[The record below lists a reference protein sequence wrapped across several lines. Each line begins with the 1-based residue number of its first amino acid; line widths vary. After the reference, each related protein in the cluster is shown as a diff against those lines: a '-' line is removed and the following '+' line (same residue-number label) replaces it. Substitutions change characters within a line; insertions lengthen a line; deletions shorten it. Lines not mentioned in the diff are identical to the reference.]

1 MSQFIGTVYETLSAT
16 RLRFSTKPGGSVSSG
31 QLIEIIGDD
40 KKKYLGR
47 ITSIERKNYLID
59 QDGAVQLS
67 TLYSENENLES
78 SDIGISG
85 DFQDFIISSVEI
97 IGNRPS
103 DSKIFFRPRRPFRMG
118 TRVYKASPEFLN
130 EQLKPWGNSIEI
142 GKFRD
147 NSKVP
152 IHIDLNELIS
162 KHFAVLAMTGSGKS
176 WTVSVIIE
184 AIAQNYDLP
193 ILIFDPHGEYSSLK
207 VSNIE
212 KETEDQGGVNPI
224 SVKTKIYVA
233 ADSQT
238 KKRSDEMF
246 IEKFGIDRES
256 ESLNVNIT
264 DLETYQIIHL
274 LRSLYDLSEA
284 QSRILQAGWTDI
296 IENPELIDTT
306 DINKIINKLGD
317 IGNEVV
323 QGVAAKNILNT
334 KLRILFNS
342 MPFIR
347 KSAEQRPVKLNEI
360 VKRKQISV
368 IDMSGI
374 EVIHQQALMAIL
386 SSKILKARMSG
397 DIPPLLL
404 ILEEAHRYIPAGATS
419 TASKPTI
426 KRVAQEG
433 RKFLMGMGIISQ
445 RPSRLDD
452 DVLSQCNNQ
461 IIMRLTNPNDQNYV
475 KKVSEWVSDGDLEEI
490 RSMVP
495 GEAFIFGSAV
505 PLSLPMKITNKRYTK
520 HGGYTPDIIEEVE
533 KY

>member
-1 MSQFIGTVYETLSAT
+1 MEGFLGTIYETIST
-16 RLRFSTKPGGSVSSG
+16 IKLRFSTKPGGSVSSG
-31 QLIEIIGDD
+31 QLVEIIGDN
-40 KKKYLGR
+40 KSKTHYLGR
-47 ITSIERKNYLID
+47 VTGIERKNYLID

-67 TLYSENENLES
+67 TLYEDNEKLNSE
-78 SDIGISG
+78 DIGIKG
-85 DFQDFIISSVEI
+85 DFQDYVICEVEI
-97 IGNRPS
+97 IGNRKS
-103 DSKIFFRPRRPFRMG
+103 NGTIFNRPRKPFKIG
-118 TRVYKASPEFLN
+118 TKVYKASSDFLN
-130 EQLKPWGNSIEI
+130 DQLKPWGNSIEI

-147 NSKVP
+147 NKKVP

-162 KHFAVLAMTGSGKS
+162 KHFSVLAMTGSGKS

-184 AIAQNYDLP
+184 AIANNFDIP

-207 VSNIE
+207 IPSNKNINQNTISDKVKVYMPSDITS
-212 KETEDQGGVNPI
+212 KE
-224 SVKTKIYVA
+224 
-233 ADSQT
+233 
-238 KKRSDEMF
+238 RSDDMF
-246 IEKFGIDRES
+246 KEKFGIDRES
-256 ESLNVNIT
+256 ELLHVNIT
-264 DLETYQIIHL
+264 ELETYQIIHL

-296 IENPELIDTT
+296 IEDPELRNT
-306 DINKIINKLGD
+306 INIEKIIKKLGD
-317 IGNEVV
+317 IGSDVV
-323 QGVAAKNILNT
+323 QGPSAKNILST

-347 KSAEQRPVKLNEI
+347 KSTSDTPLELNNLVK
-360 VKRKQISV
+360 KGQISV

-386 SSKILKARMSG
+386 SSKILKSRMEG
-397 DIPPLLL
+397 RIPPLLM
-404 ILEEAHRYIPAGATS
+404 ILEEAHRYIPSGAVS

-433 RKFLMGMGIISQ
+433 RKFLMGMGIVSQ

-461 IIMRLTNPNDQNYV
+461 VIMRLTNPNDQNYV
-475 KKVSEWVSDGDLEEI
+475 KKVSEWVADRDLEEI

-505 PLSLPMKITNKRYTK
+505 PLSLPIKVTKDRLTK
-520 HGGYTPDIIEEVE
+520 HGGYTPDIIDEIE

>member
-1 MSQFIGTVYETLSAT
+1 MAKFLGTVYETISINK
-16 RLRFSTKPGGSVSSG
+16 LRFSTKPGGSVSSG
-31 QLIEIIGDD
+31 QLVEIMGDG

-47 ITSIERKNYLID
+47 VTSIDRKNYLID

-67 TLYSENENLES
+67 TLYAENENLES
-78 SDIGISG
+78 DDIGIKG
-85 DFQDFIISSVEI
+85 DFQDYIICNVEI
-97 IGNRPS
+97 IGNRATS
-103 DSKIFFRPRRPFRMG
+103 SKIFNRPRRPFKIG
-118 TRVYKASPEFLN
+118 TKVYKASPDFLN
-130 EQLKPWGNSIEI
+130 DQLKPWSNAIEI

-147 NSKVP
+147 NIAVP
-152 IHIDLNELIS
+152 IYIDLNELIS

-184 AIAQNYDLP
+184 AIAQLYDIP

-207 VSNIE
+207 VSNTDTQNNKEIE
-212 KETEDQGGVNPI
+212 ISTKTEI
-224 SVKTKIYVA
+224 FVA
-233 ADSQT
+233 ADKQS
-238 KKRSDEMF
+238 KIRSDEMF
-246 IEKFGIDRES
+246 KDKFGIDRNS
-256 ESLNVNIT
+256 SSLHVNMT

-284 QSRILQAGWTDI
+284 QSRILQAGWTDVI
-296 IENPELIDTT
+296 SDPDLRDTT
-306 DINKIINKLGD
+306 SIEKIIKKLEKVGS
-317 IGNEVV
+317 EVV

-334 KLRILFNS
+334 KLRILFNT

-347 KSAEQRPVKLNEI
+347 KSAEQRAVKLEEI
-360 VKRKQISV
+360 VKRGKISV
-368 IDMSGI
+368 LDMSGI

-397 DIPPLLL
+397 EIPPLLL
-404 ILEEAHRYIPAGATS
+404 ILEEAHRYIPSGAIS

-475 KKVSEWVSDGDLEEI
+475 KKVSEWVGESDLEEI

-505 PLSLPMKITNKRYTK
+505 PLSLPIKVTDKRYTK

>member
-1 MSQFIGTVYETLSAT
+1 MVKFLGTVFETISINQ
-16 RLRFSTKPGGSVSSG
+16 LRFSTKPGGSVSSG
-31 QLIEIIGDD
+31 QLIEIIGDN

-47 ITSIERKNYLID
+47 VTSIDRKNYLID

-67 TLYSENENLES
+67 SLYDENENLES
-78 SDIGISG
+78 DDIGIKG
-85 DFQDFIISSVEI
+85 DFDDFIICNVEI
-97 IGNRPS
+97 IGNRAS
-103 DSKIFFRPRRPFRMG
+103 SSKIFNRPRRPFKIG
-118 TRVYKASPEFLN
+118 TRVYKASSDFLN
-130 EQLKPWGNSIEI
+130 EQLKPWSKAIEI

-147 NSKVP
+147 NKAVP
-152 IHIDLNELIS
+152 IYIDLNELIS

-184 AIAQNYDLP
+184 AIAKFYDIP

-212 KETEDQGGVNPI
+212 NQNQNDDNEISKKTEIFVASDKQ
-224 SVKTKIYVA
+224 TKI
-233 ADSQT
+233 
-238 KKRSDEMF
+238 RSDEMF
-246 IEKFGIDRES
+246 LDKFGIDRES
-256 ESLNVNIT
+256 SSLYVNMT

-284 QSRILQAGWTDI
+284 QSRILQSGWTDI
-296 IENPELIDTT
+296 ISDPDLRDTT
-306 DINKIINKLGD
+306 RIEKIIQRLERVGS
-317 IGNEVV
+317 EVV

-334 KLRILFNS
+334 KLRILFNT

-347 KSAEQRPVKLNEI
+347 KSAEQRAVKIDEI
-360 VKRKQISV
+360 VKRGKISV
-368 IDMSGI
+368 LDMSGI
-374 EVIHQQALMAIL
+374 ELIHQQALMAIL

-397 DIPPLLL
+397 EIPPLLL
-404 ILEEAHRYIPAGATS
+404 ILEEAHRYIPSGAVS

-475 KKVSEWVSDGDLEEI
+475 KKVSEWVGQSDLEEI

-505 PLSLPMKITNKRYTK
+505 PLSLPVKITDKRYTK
-520 HGGYTPDIIEEVE
+520 HGGYTPDIIDEIN
-533 KY
+533 KF

>member
-1 MSQFIGTVYETLSAT
+1 MKMFIGTVFETMSTT
-16 RLRFSTKPGGSVSSG
+16 RIRFSTKPGGTVNSG
-31 QLIEIIGDD
+31 QLIEIKGDS
-40 KKKYLGR
+40 KVKYLGR
-47 ITSIERKNYLID
+47 VTSIERKNYLID

-67 TLYSENENLES
+67 TLYDENENLES
-78 SDIGISG
+78 DDIGIKG
-85 DFQDFIISSVEI
+85 DFQDYILCNVEI
-97 IGNRPS
+97 IGNRPANS
-103 DSKIFFRPRRPFRMG
+103 IIFNRPKRPFKMG
-118 TRVYKASPEFLN
+118 TRVYRASPEFLN
-130 EQLKPWGNSIEI
+130 EQLKPWGNAIEI

-147 NSKVP
+147 NAEVP
-152 IHIDLNELIS
+152 IYIDLNELIS
-162 KHFAVLAMTGSGKS
+162 KHFSVLAMTGSGKS

-184 AIAQNYDLP
+184 AIAKLFDIP

-207 VSNIE
+207 VSNRQI
-212 KETEDQGGVNPI
+212 KESQDKNLI
-224 SVKTKIYVA
+224 SDKTKVYVA
-233 ADSQT
+233 SDKQN
-238 KKRSDEMF
+238 KIRFDEMF
-246 IEKFGIDRES
+246 KQKFDIDRQS
-256 ESLNVNIT
+256 QSLYVNMT

-296 IENPELIDTT
+296 IEDPELRDTT
-306 DINKIINKLGD
+306 DIEKLITKLESVGA
-317 IGNEVV
+317 EVV
-323 QGVAAKNILNT
+323 QGISAKNILNT
-334 KLRILFNS
+334 KLRILYNT

-347 KSAEQRPVKLNEI
+347 KSADQKPMKLDEI
-360 VKRKQISV
+360 VKRGQISV

-386 SSKILKARMSG
+386 SSKILKGRMNGS
-397 DIPPLLL
+397 IPPLLL
-404 ILEEAHRYIPAGATS
+404 ILEEAHRYIPSGAVS

-445 RPSRLDD
+445 RPSRIDD

-475 KKVSEWVSDGDLEEI
+475 KKVSEWVSDADLAEI

-505 PLSLPMKITNKRYTK
+505 PLSLPVKITNKRYTE

>member
-16 RLRFSTKPGGSVSSG
+16 KLRFSTKPGGSISSG
-31 QLIEIIGDD
+31 QLIEIKDD
-40 KKKYLGR
+40 TDKRYLGR

-67 TLYSENENLES
+67 TLYDENENLDS
-78 SDIGISG
+78 RDIGISG
-85 DFQDFIISSVEI
+85 DFQDFIICNVEI
-97 IGNRPS
+97 IGNRAPK
-103 DSKIFFRPRRPFRMG
+103 SKIFMRPRKPFKMG
-118 TRVYKASPEFLN
+118 TKVHKASSEFLN
-130 EQLKPWGNSIEI
+130 EQLKPWGNAIEI

-147 NSKVP
+147 NANVP
-152 IHIDLNELIS
+152 IYIDLNELIS

-184 AIAQNYDLP
+184 AIALNYDIP

-207 VSNIE
+207 VPNPENAS
-212 KETEDQGGVNPI
+212 TDNPI
-224 SVKTKIYVA
+224 SKKTKIYVA
-233 ADSQT
+233 SDKQI
-238 KKRSDEMF
+238 KNRSDEMF
-246 IEKFGIDRES
+246 HEKFGINRQS
-256 ESLNVNIT
+256 ESLHVNMT

-284 QSRILQAGWTDI
+284 QSRILQAGWADI
-296 IENPELIDTT
+296 INDPALRDST
-306 DINKIINKLGD
+306 DINDIIKKLAH
-317 IGNEVV
+317 IGNDVV
-323 QGVAAKNILNT
+323 QGVAANNILNT
-334 KLRILFNS
+334 KLRILYDT

-347 KSAEQRPVKLNEI
+347 KSAEQKPLKLDEI
-360 VKRKQISV
+360 VKRGQISV

-386 SSKILKARMSG
+386 SSKILKGRMDGS
-397 DIPPLLL
+397 IPPLLL
-404 ILEEAHRYIPAGATS
+404 ILEEAHRYIPAGAAS

-461 IIMRLTNPNDQNYV
+461 VIMRLTNPNDQNYV

-505 PLSLPMKITNKRYTK
+505 PLSLPIKITKERHTQ
-520 HGGYTPDIIEEVE
+520 HGGYTPDIIEEVN